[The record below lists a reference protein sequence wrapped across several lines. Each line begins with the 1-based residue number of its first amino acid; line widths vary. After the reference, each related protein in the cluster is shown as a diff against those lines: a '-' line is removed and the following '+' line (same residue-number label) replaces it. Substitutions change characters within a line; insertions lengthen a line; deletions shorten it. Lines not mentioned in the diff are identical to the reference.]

1 MFYLSC
7 KQNLTSESE
16 TGTDRSDRIPL
27 KEKGHTFSID
37 LWMLF
42 FLAALHLCFQPL
54 QLQIL
59 KKFVEADYKIYFIT
73 CCVWDRTGEID

>member
-1 MFYLSC
+1 MRCFEDKEGSIQKIKINCLLLFYLSC

-37 LWMLF
+37 L
-42 FLAALHLCFQPL
+42 
-54 QLQIL
+54 
-59 KKFVEADYKIYFIT
+59 
-73 CCVWDRTGEID
+73 